1 MRATIYPRGG
11 TWIAIWRLDFLV
23 LFPYLKE
30 KIRLAEVL
38 NEWFGDF
45 EKFLSFKQSSVLF
58 MEKKVAQKTRSVI
71 HAFSHSSTS

>member
-1 MRATIYPRGG
+1 MNRDLQIRFSSPS
-11 TWIAIWRLDFLV
+11 I
-23 LFPYLKE
+23 FPKE
-30 KIRLAEVL
+30 KIRLTEVL

-58 MEKKVAQKTRSVI
+58 MEKKVAQKRRSVI